1 MSAVNPS
8 NPSLK
13 KLSAEERSLIASTW
27 AFRASA
33 ERSAALRFERLAKGL
48 ENIGAP
54 APILDL
60 THRAVEDEVRHITI
74 CDKLASDFGWKHEPL
89 PPTAHQAIGIK
100 GSTHQE
106 QLLFEIVAFC
116 CITETIN
123 ASMLLAIK
131 DIVVH
136 EGVKNGVQTIL
147 KDEVNH
153 SKIGWA
159 YLQFAR
165 NESQGSFLPEALP
178 EMFQGAGV
186 EEIYHPDGGSR
197 EASHLAD
204 YGELNFKM
212 RTDIFRASI
221 RDVIFPGLEHMGTET
236 IHGREWL
243 GQFEPE
249 LLRS

>member
-1 MSAVNPS
+1 MSAVDPS
-8 NPSLK
+8 NANLK
-13 KLSAEERSLIASTW
+13 ELSAEERSLVASTW

-33 ERSAALRFERLAKGL
+33 ERSAALRFQRLAQGL

-54 APILDL
+54 TPIRDL

-74 CDKLASDFGWKHEPL
+74 CDHLACNFGWKDEPL

-131 DIVVH
+131 DMVLH
-136 EGVKNGVQTIL
+136 EGIKIGVQTIL

-159 YLQFAR
+159 YLQYAR
-165 NESQGSFLPEALP
+165 NEGQGGFLPEALP
-178 EMFQGAGV
+178 QMFQGAGV
-186 EEIYHPDGGSR
+186 EEIYTSDGVSR
-197 EASHLAD
+197 EADHLAN

-221 RDVIFPGLEHMGTET
+221 RDVIFPGLEHMGIKTN
-236 IHGREWL
+236 HGRKWL
-243 GQFEPE
+243 SHFEPK
-249 LLRS
+249 LMQT